1 MIWFIDPYSSALL
14 YWHLSCIISDIF
26 HKTQHYHQSAL
37 RQQLACRVDWHVYLS
52 LMKNKPSWQIVPIF
66 PDTQP
71 ALQLPVTPSHGSK
84 QLQWLLQPEPHRSL
98 GQSVRRMIIWNHSF
112 ETWYNLLT
120 RNYPFSSALL
130 YWHLSCR
137 IALFS
142 TKHSTITR
150 KHYCISSS
158 IYLQPISVYI
168 HCIIWYYRFYYQTHL
183 LDKLSLSCQAHIQQY
198 SCQ

>member
-1 MIWFIDPYSSALL
+1 MSHENNKQAWLDLVLL
-14 YWHLSCIISDIF
+14 
-26 HKTQHYHQSAL
+26 AL
-37 RQQLACRVDWHVYLS
+37 RHRLAYRVDGQAYLS
-52 LMKNKPSWQIVPIF
+52 LMKDKPSWQIVPIF

-71 ALQLPVTPSHGSK
+71 AVQLPVTPSHGSK

-98 GQSVRRMIIWNHSF
+98 GQSVRQMMIWNHSF

-120 RNYPFSSALL
+120 SNYPYSSALL

-137 IALFS
+137 ITLIFS

-150 KHYCISSS
+150 QYYCISSS
-158 IYLQPISVYI
+158 THLPLLSVCI
-168 HCIIWYYRFYYQTHL
+168 HCIILYCQFHCQTNL
-183 LDKLSLSCQAHIQQY
+183 LGNLSLSCQVHIQQY